1 MAGDLT
7 VSERI
12 LYHLS
17 NYVKHEDK
25 YESPFDVTQDGIS
38 QACSI
43 SRAHAAIELKKLKAA
58 GIVDERLAHVRRGK
72 TRRKVYFLTFA
83 GKSKSA
89 DVLQY
94 IKDNSIPPGVDASRV
109 APELPQKTKGAK
121 RSSPLPSIDG
131 FYGRDAELRSI
142 ADAISSGRSKILS
155 IRGIAGIGKTTLAAK
170 ACIGLSG
177 YRVFWY
183 SAKPWDSSKSLADA
197 LGKFFMDNGNRKLAA
212 YISSGKFEMSELSF
226 LLNEELSENGYVFV
240 FDDIDVTA
248 GLVGFLRM
256 FRHSSGTAKM
266 IVISQSVPEFYEP
279 SDVVA
284 KKEVVEMELE
294 GLDKQA
300 ALELLKVRG
309 IEGSVAEELAR
320 VTNGHPLSLEMVTET
335 SSTEAKYQ
343 VSRFFED
350 KFYSGLGDNEKAL
363 LQLAS
368 IFQKPFPT
376 DAIPRELRQ
385 ARKGSMLREVIP
397 GRFEI
402 HSSLRGFV
410 YDIMSKE
417 ERLRWHSSAAD
428 YYLRSG
434 DPQERLYHLVR
445 ANRPL
450 EVEMTIARL
459 GEELL
464 SVGNIQRLWA
474 VLSDFVPTKPKY
486 VQAVN
491 LLKARTASLVGE
503 YGAALLLLGKVA
515 TDGDGAS
522 RADALIEMG
531 RIRSKQGELK
541 EALRLFSDALELAGR
556 SPALRARALRG
567 LGVVEN
573 KIGDYAKAQTLLE
586 RSAVDSMSA
595 MDSKGMLLAHME
607 LGNVFIGRGMYEK
620 AIEHFSKCAA
630 GFGPVELA
638 NVYVDMGIACA
649 YLNRTQEARLN
660 LENAVRLADETG
672 QPRTKAYALTSLAE
686 IMIRSG
692 ETDSAKELCFRALA
706 ILTEIDDKLA
716 VSAAYANLGL
726 AERSS
731 GNFVTSEEYLT
742 ESISALA
749 GMEVPRSLGLR
760 KMEYGLML
768 KEAGQKDKS
777 VKMLE
782 DSRALFVGLRA
793 DDIVSRIDTELSE
806 LKR

>member
-1 MAGDLT
+1 MAGDIT

-38 QACSI
+38 QACAI

-72 TRRKVYFLTFA
+72 TRRKVYFLTFS
-83 GKSKSA
+83 GKSKAA

-94 IKDNSIPPGVDASRV
+94 VKNNGIVPGVDASKV
-109 APELPQKTKGAK
+109 TPELPQKAKGAK
-121 RSSPLPSIDG
+121 RSTPLPTLRG
-131 FYGRDAELRSI
+131 FYGRDRELASVKESL
-142 ADAISSGRSKILS
+142 SSGRSRILS

-170 ACIGLSG
+170 ACSELSG
-177 YRVFWY
+177 YRIFWY
-183 SAKPWDSSKSLADA
+183 SAKPWDSPKSLSDA
-197 LGKFFMDNGNRKLAA
+197 LGIFFLDNGAKKLSAFL
-212 YISSGKFEMSELSF
+212 SSGKSGLSELSF
-226 LLNEELSENGYVFV
+226 LLNEELSENGYLFV
-240 FDDIDVTA
+240 FDDIDVA
-248 GLVGFLRM
+248 SGLGDFLKM
-256 FRHSSGTAKM
+256 FRHSSGSAKM
-266 IVISQSVPEFYEP
+266 MVTSESQPIFYEP

-284 KKEVVEMELE
+284 KNEVMEMELE

-300 ALELLKVRG
+300 ALELLRSRG

-320 VTNGHPLSLEMVTET
+320 VTNGHPLSLEMVTQPGQI
-335 SSTEAKYQ
+335 EAKYQ
-343 VSRFFED
+343 VSKFFED
-350 KFYSGLGDNEKAL
+350 KFYSGLGESEKAL
-363 LQLAS
+363 LQLS
-368 IFQKPFPT
+368 SVFQKPFPT
-376 DAIPRELRQ
+376 DAIPKELRQ
-385 ARKGSMLREVIP
+385 ARKGSMLREVMP

-402 HSSLRGFV
+402 HSSLRGSV
-410 YDIMSKE
+410 YDLMTKE
-417 ERLRWHSSAAD
+417 ERIKWHSSAAD
-428 YYLRSG
+428 YYLRCG
-434 DPQERLYHLVR
+434 DQQERLYHLIR
-445 ANRPL
+445 ANRLL
-450 EVEMTIARL
+450 EAEMTMARQ

-474 VLSDFVPTKPKY
+474 VLSDFVPSKPKY
-486 VQAVN
+486 AQAVN

-503 YGAALLLLGKVA
+503 YDSALSLLEK
-515 TDGDGAS
+515 GAS
-522 RADALIEMG
+522 EVGGAVRADALIEMG
-531 RIRSKQGELK
+531 KIKSKQGDLK
-541 EALRLFSDALELAGR
+541 IALKLFTEALEQAGN

-573 KIGDYAKAQTLLE
+573 KIGDYSKAQELLE

-620 AIEHFSKCAA
+620 AIEHFSKCAV

-638 NVYVDMGIACA
+638 NVYINMGIACA
-649 YLNRTQEARLN
+649 YLNRTQEAKLN

-672 QPRTKAYALTSLAE
+672 QPRTKAYALTSLSE
-686 IMIRSG
+686 VMIRTGSI
-692 ETDSAKELCFRALA
+692 ESAKELCFSALA

-726 AERSS
+726 AERTS
-731 GNFVTSEEYLT
+731 GNYAASEEYLR
-742 ESISALA
+742 ESISTLA

-768 KEAGQKDKS
+768 KESGQLKRS
-777 VKMLE
+777 LEMLE
-782 DSRALFVGLRA
+782 DSRNLLASIHANDLVA
-793 DDIVSRIDTELSE
+793 RIDREL
-806 LKR
+806 LDLRK